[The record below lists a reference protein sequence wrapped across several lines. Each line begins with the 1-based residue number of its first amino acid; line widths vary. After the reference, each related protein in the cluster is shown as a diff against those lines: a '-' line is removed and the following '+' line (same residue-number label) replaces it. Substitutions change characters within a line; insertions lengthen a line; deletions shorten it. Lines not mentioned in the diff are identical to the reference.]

1 VLLGGVAIKY
11 FQWYRADALFSL
23 IIAAYLLSLTWRIFR
38 SSLRIIMQ
46 FTPEEIDIQKIAG
59 QIETIPGVKNIHH
72 IHVWQLNEHDL
83 MFEAHIDISE
93 DIRVSGFEQILDD
106 INGILSGNGINH
118 STIQPEFSVDD
129 SKSQIH

>member
-1 VLLGGVAIKY
+1 
-11 FQWYRADALFSL
+11 
-23 IIAAYLLSLTWRIFR
+23 
-38 SSLRIIMQ
+38 
-46 FTPEEIDIQKIAG
+46 
-59 QIETIPGVKNIHH
+59 
-72 IHVWQLNEHDL
+72 

-129 SKSQIH
+129 SKSRIH